1 MIQMQLLQVMVGV
14 MMLTLGRR
22 LFWLFVGVLGF
33 MFAFQTAQQYFGGQ
47 PVWIAWV
54 AALLCGVAGALLA
67 VFFQA
72 LAVILGGFAAGST
85 ISAHLAVLLGFE
97 PAPAIVLLG
106 GAAGAVLLYVLFDW
120 ALIGLSSAAGAALA
134 VHALNLKPG
143 AGMLLFAVLVA
154 AGILIQAAW
163 FRRSGNAAQ

>member
-67 VFFQA
+67 VFFQT

-97 PAPAIVLLG
+97 PAAVIVRLG
-106 GAAGAVLLYVLFDW
+106 GGAVLLYVLFDW